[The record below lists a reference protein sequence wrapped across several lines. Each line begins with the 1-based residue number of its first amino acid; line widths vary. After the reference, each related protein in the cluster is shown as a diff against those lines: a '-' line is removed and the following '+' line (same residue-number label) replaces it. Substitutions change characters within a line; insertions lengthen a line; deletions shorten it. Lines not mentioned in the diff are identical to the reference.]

1 MKNLKFLFVV
11 LFICFLSTCSVGV
24 NKDLLTGLTYSHKGL
39 SLEDAYLTVDNDE
52 LKTNEIEYG
61 KKVNIVLTG
70 VKGYELD
77 NGKVKI
83 GCKIDVSDTEG
94 KSVLSADDAFSASYE
109 GGLAPEDAEVLST
122 ALTVGKPLE
131 IGKEYT
137 WKSLFWDKN
146 GKGTIATEIKIK
158 IIPRT
163 E

>member
-1 MKNLKFLFVV
+1 MRNFKFFLA
-11 LFICFLSTCSVGV
+11 LLLIYFLSRCSVGV
-24 NKDLLTGLTYSHKGL
+24 NKDLLTGLTYSYKGL
-39 SLEDAYLTVDNDE
+39 SLEDAYLVIDNIK

-61 KKVNIVLTG
+61 ERVNIILSG

-77 NGKVKI
+77 NGKVEI
-83 GCKIDVSDTEG
+83 GCKIVVSDSEG
-94 KSVLSADDAFSASYE
+94 NAVISADDVFAASYE

-146 GKGTIATEIKIK
+146 GKGTINTEIKIK
-158 IIPRT
+158 IIPMN

>member
-1 MKNLKFLFVV
+1 MKHLKFLFVV
-11 LFICFLSTCSVGV
+11 LFIFFLSTCNVGV
-24 NKDLLTGLTYSHKGL
+24 NKDLLTGLTYSYKGL
-39 SLEDAYLTVDNDE
+39 SIEDAYLTVDNDE

-70 VKGYELD
+70 VKGYELG

-83 GCKIDVSDTEG
+83 GCKIDVSNTEG
-94 KSVLSADDAFSASYE
+94 KSVLSADDAFAASYE

-158 IIPRT
+158 IIPRI

>member
-1 MKNLKFLFVV
+1 MRNFKFFLA
-11 LFICFLSTCSVGV
+11 LLLIYFLSRCSVGV
-24 NKDLLTGLTYSHKGL
+24 NKDLLTGLTYSYKGL
-39 SLEDAYLTVDNDE
+39 SLEDAYLAIDNTK

-61 KKVNIVLTG
+61 ERVNIILSG

-83 GCKIDVSDTEG
+83 GCKIVVSDSEG
-94 KSVLSADDAFSASYE
+94 NAVISADDAFAASYE
-109 GGLAPEDAEVLST
+109 GGLALEDAEVLST

-146 GKGTIATEIKIK
+146 GKGTINTEIKIK
-158 IIPRT
+158 IIPMS

>member
-1 MKNLKFLFVV
+1 MKNLKLLSGL
-11 LFICFLSTCSVGV
+11 LFIFFLSTCNVGV
-24 NKDLLTGLTYSHKGL
+24 KKDLLTGMSYSNKGL
-39 SLEDAYLTVDNDE
+39 SLEDAYLTVDDDE

-70 VKGYELD
+70 VKGYELGD
-77 NGKVKI
+77 GKVKI
-83 GCKIDVSDTEG
+83 GCKIVVSDNEG
-94 KSVLSADDAFSASYE
+94 KAVLSADDAFAASYE

-122 ALTVGKPLE
+122 SLTVGKPLE

-146 GKGTIATEIKIK
+146 GKGTINTEIKIK
-158 IIPRT
+158 IIPRS

>member
-1 MKNLKFLFVV
+1 MKHLKFLFS
-11 LFICFLSTCSVGV
+11 LSFIFILNTCNVGV
-24 NKDLLTGLTYSHKGL
+24 NKDLLTGLTYSYKGL
-39 SLEDAYLTVDNDE
+39 SLEDAYLTLDDEE

-70 VKGYELD
+70 IKGYELD
-77 NGKVKI
+77 EGKVKI
-83 GCKIDVSDTEG
+83 GCKIVVNDNEG
-94 KSVLSADDAFSASYE
+94 ETVLSADDAFSASYA
-109 GGLAPEDAEVLST
+109 GGLDPEDAEVLST

-146 GKGTIATEIKIK
+146 GKGTITTEIKIK

>member
-1 MKNLKFLFVV
+1 
-11 LFICFLSTCSVGV
+11 
-24 NKDLLTGLTYSHKGL
+24 
-39 SLEDAYLTVDNDE
+39 
-52 LKTNEIEYG
+52 
-61 KKVNIVLTG
+61 VNIILSG

-77 NGKVKI
+77 NGKVEI
-83 GCKIDVSDTEG
+83 GCKIVVSDSEG
-94 KSVLSADDAFSASYE
+94 NAVISADDVFAASYE

-146 GKGTIATEIKIK
+146 GKGTINTEIKIK
-158 IIPRT
+158 IIPMN